1 MAYMQGLF
9 GDGLSAQQIPI
20 LDKENIDYEIKKRN
34 PKWAI
39 VADTRTGEILRHYIK
54 DEVADTSE

>member
-1 MAYMQGLF
+1 LF

-39 VADTRTGEILRHYIK
+39 VADTRTGEIFQH
-54 DEVADTSE
+54 